1 MAAQPQWPNDAD
13 GDVLRG
19 MEECGFDFSSA
30 AIIDFNVDF
39 EPWPPQP
46 AALVVLRA
54 RFRGAEVIE
63 PEGDFRGYVQFQV
76 EAPVTYELVIR
87 MQREVTDLM
96 RPYGGYCE
104 SWGVMQE

>member
-1 MAAQPQWPNDAD
+1 MAAHGQWPNDAD

-19 MEECGFDFSSA
+19 MEESGFDFSTPGVV
-30 AIIDFNVDF
+30 DFNVDF
-39 EPWPPQP
+39 DPWPPQ
-46 AALVVLRA
+46 AGAIAVLRG
-54 RFRGAEVIE
+54 RFADAEVIE
-63 PEGDFRGYVQFQV
+63 PEGDYRGYVQFQV

-87 MQREVTDLM
+87 MQREVTELM